1 MVTKQRQSPT
11 SCSVESYLTSA
22 RSPVRVLLK
31 TGWAIDEV
39 AVISSHCANPATGRP
54 VRFTVGFDSLMACP
68 SPMSRKS
75 IVFVPQ
81 YLHRGK
87 LETVAR
93 AYSVGCEAD
102 TSLIVFELVESR

>member
-1 MVTKQRQSPT
+1 
-11 SCSVESYLTSA
+11 
-22 RSPVRVLLK
+22 
-31 TGWAIDEV
+31 
-39 AVISSHCANPATGRP
+39 
-54 VRFTVGFDSLMACP
+54 
-68 SPMSRKS
+68 MSRKS